1 MLRVFKVLKFNKC
14 ENVHRMFSE
23 HYFENVRMQHSDTT
37 IREHSQNSQQIVF
50 LHNVRV
56 IFGRHEQ
63 ITKHCT
69 HCGEYSRIFAPSWVG
84 IHSKGQRRQNNAI
97 NIHSCLLLTWTLD
110 IENSCSG
117 LGWGFSFQA
126 LPVLD
131 EMLWSVAPGPD
142 MVSHHQQ
149 QQQQQQ

>member
-1 MLRVFKVLKFNKC
+1 MLRVFKVLQFNEC

-37 IREHSQNSQQIVF
+37 ICEHSQNSQKIVF

-69 HCGEYSRIFAPSWVG
+69 HCGEYSRIFAPSWDNRGGHRFPSDLNVRKKWLMA
-84 IHSKGQRRQNNAI
+84 IKRVNPDHSLWKPSESSIVCKEHFRDTDYEEYNGRGEHKI
-97 NIHSCLLLTWTLD
+97 ITLTSL
-110 IENSCSG
+110 IIGC
-117 LGWGFSFQA
+117 Q
-126 LPVLD
+126 
-131 EMLWSVAPGPD
+131 
-142 MVSHHQQ
+142 
-149 QQQQQQ
+149 